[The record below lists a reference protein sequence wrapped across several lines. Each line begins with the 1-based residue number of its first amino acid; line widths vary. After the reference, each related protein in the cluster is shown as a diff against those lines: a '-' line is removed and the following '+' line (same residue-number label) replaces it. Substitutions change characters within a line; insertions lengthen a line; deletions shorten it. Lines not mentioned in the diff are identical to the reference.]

1 MRSKARPKNE
11 VDLGDLED
19 VALIYIYIYIGRE
32 RERVLVFYVSE
43 IHYTLGFVLE
53 KGWEKALL

>member
-19 VALIYIYIYIGRE
+19 VALIYIYIGRE